1 MSLTVPLPELPPRA
15 SLTAAMNVR
24 TASRTTAIVD
34 VTTAAGVYLHQVPP
48 A

>member
-1 MSLTVPLPELPPRA
+1 MSLAVPLSELPPRA
-15 SLTAAMNVR
+15 SLAAAMNVR

-34 VTTAAGVYLHQVPP
+34 VTKAAGVYLCQVPP